1 MLYLQLLDTSLMGGA
16 LARRHGGEQRWL
28 PCMQRTVVNM
38 AEIESEP
45 VTMAEGSTSEEEES
59 DHSSS
64 YLSLH
69 CSSSPFEGDGSAS
82 GADPGFPNRGFY
94 LFKYARKFRSHAHF
108 VETTPIFVCIRQ

>member
-16 LARRHGGEQRWL
+16 LAWRHGGNSAGCHACNEQ
-28 PCMQRTVVNM
+28 NM

-82 GADPGFPNRGFY
+82 DVGTDDSSDGEDDSQRGVVPY
-94 LFKYARKFRSHAHF
+94 LYEPEQENGSEPESEAS
-108 VETTPIFVCIRQ
+108 

>member
-1 MLYLQLLDTSLMGGA
+1 
-16 LARRHGGEQRWL
+16 
-28 PCMQRTVVNM
+28 M

-69 CSSSPFEGDGSAS
+69 CSSPFEGDGSAS
-82 GADPGFPNRGFY
+82 DVGTDDSSDGEDDSQRGVVPY
-94 LFKYARKFRSHAHF
+94 LYEPEQENGSEPESEAS
-108 VETTPIFVCIRQ
+108 